1 MQDVAIVQACLVEA
15 GKVASVD
22 AHGDAGWHR

>member
-1 MQDVAIVQACLVEA
+1 VQDVAVVQARLVEA
-15 GKVASVD
+15 GNVASVD